1 MIRLVPACLL
11 LTLLE
16 RRSEDYVLAAAVV
29 FGKVILFV
37 RFEAADVEIVEED
50 AVVDRRRL
58 CERAAADADARVDRN
73 RIELRSDHEDQQ
85 VASLPHVLGELV
97 APGVVVGGFELDRGL
112 ARVGE
117 IGDYAPVEYLDL
129 DFVVVLDRKSVV

>member
-50 AVVDRRRL
+50 AVVDRRLIFLREGRL
-58 CERAAADADARVDRN
+58 GLN
-73 RIELRSDHEDQQ
+73 SI
-85 VASLPHVLGELV
+85 VA
-97 APGVVVGGFELDRGL
+97 
-112 ARVGE
+112 
-117 IGDYAPVEYLDL
+117 
-129 DFVVVLDRKSVV
+129 